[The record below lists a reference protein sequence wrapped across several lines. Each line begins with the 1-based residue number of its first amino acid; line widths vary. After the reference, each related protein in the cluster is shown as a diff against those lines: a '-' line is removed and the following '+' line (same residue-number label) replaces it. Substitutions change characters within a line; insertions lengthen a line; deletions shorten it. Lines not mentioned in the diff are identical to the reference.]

1 MLAELF
7 PDRNVEAVAAD
18 DDLASALDLDSLA
31 MIDFALEI
39 ERRVGLH
46 IPDEDLEGLT
56 TIGASVAYV
65 TARRAPAP

>member
-7 PDRNVEAVAAD
+7 PDRDVEAVAAD